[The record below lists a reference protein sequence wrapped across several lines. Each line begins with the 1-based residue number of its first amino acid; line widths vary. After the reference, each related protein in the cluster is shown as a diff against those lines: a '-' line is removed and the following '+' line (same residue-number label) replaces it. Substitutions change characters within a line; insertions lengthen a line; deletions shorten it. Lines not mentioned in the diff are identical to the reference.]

1 MLMAVQ
7 WIKLYLLLILLVSVS
22 PWLYRPFHG
31 GSLKFHRGISGN
43 RHYLPLQQ
51 AASSTS
57 SSSSQNHPAV
67 TTTTVTTSEITNNSN
82 NNSDSTNAEIL
93 ASLLKGT
100 CIYLIGMMGCGK
112 TTIGKELADSLGY
125 RFLDTDE
132 LAEWMIEMPITQF
145 FKETENGESVFRD
158 VEHTILSNTC
168 QHKGVVFSTGGGIV
182 LRNENWGLLR
192 HGVVVFIDV
201 PPEDIYTRL
210 MSKGDAAISTRPL
223 LQGDQP
229 LEKLK
234 DLLSQRIEKYQ
245 QADVH
250 ITVSGSATPEEVNQ
264 NIIDS
269 LINFIKANPPLW
281 QVWKQRRETGT
292 PAPDLPPKEEDEDED

>member
-1 MLMAVQ
+1 MLVAVQ
-7 WIKLYLLLILLVSVS
+7 WIRLYLLLILSVSVS
-22 PWLYRPFHG
+22 SWLHRPFHG
-31 GSLKFHRGISGN
+31 GSLRFHRGISNN
-43 RHYLPLQQ
+43 RQYLPLHQS
-51 AASSTS
+51 ASSTS
-57 SSSSQNHPAV
+57 SSQDHPDV
-67 TTTTVTTSEITNNSN
+67 TATTANTSEITNNS
-82 NNSDSTNAEIL
+82 DSSKAEIL

-100 CIYLIGMMGCGK
+100 CIYLVGMMGCGK
-112 TTIGKELADSLGY
+112 TTIGKELANSLGY

-145 FKETENGESVFRD
+145 FKETESGESVFRD

-192 HGVVVFIDV
+192 HGIVVFIDV
-201 PPEDIYTRL
+201 PPEDIYARL

-234 DLLSQRIEKYQ
+234 DLLSQRIEKYE

-250 ITVSGSATPEEVNQ
+250 ITVPGTATPEEVNQ
-264 NIIDS
+264 NIIDA
-269 LINFIKANPPLW
+269 LVNFIKSNPPLW

-292 PAPDLPPKEEDEDED
+292 PAPKLPPEEEEENED